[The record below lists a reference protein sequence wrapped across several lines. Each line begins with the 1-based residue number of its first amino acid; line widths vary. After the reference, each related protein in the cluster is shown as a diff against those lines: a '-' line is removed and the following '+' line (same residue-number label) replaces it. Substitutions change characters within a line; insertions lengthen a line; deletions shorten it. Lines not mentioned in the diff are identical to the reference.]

1 LMEATMAFGTET
13 LVEVWRG
20 GRIESEHRGAIAV
33 VDAAGH
39 LIAHAGD
46 VALTTYL
53 RSSAKPF
60 QLLPLL
66 ESGAADRLGFTDRE
80 LAVIAGSHS
89 GEPRH
94 LEAVQ
99 SILNKIGL
107 SDSALQCGVHV
118 PFNADAARALR
129 AANQPVSVLHNNCSG
144 KHAGMLAQ
152 AIDRGL
158 STADYL
164 DPHHPVQI
172 SIRQRLAELADLDFD
187 AIGVGVDGCS
197 APCFAMPLKNA
208 ARAFARLADAEST
221 RQAASTLAAAR
232 VVQVMIDYP
241 DMVAGEDRLDTDLM
255 RAANGGT
262 ANGSTANGSTA
273 NGSTANDGT
282 VNERAAHGRLFS
294 KGGAEGFHGV
304 GVFAHEGQ
312 PAFGVAWK
320 VGDGD
325 GKRGGHP
332 AVIEALWQLGVL
344 DDAAL
349 VALKSYHAWPITNHR
364 GLEVGEV
371 KANFALKWA

>member
-1 LMEATMAFGTET
+1 MFETEP
-13 LVEVWRG
+13 LVEAWRG
-20 GRIESEHRGAIAV
+20 GRLESEHRGAIAV

-39 LIAHAGD
+39 LIAHVGD

-60 QLLPLL
+60 QLLPLI

-99 SILNKIGL
+99 SILDKIGL
-107 SDSALQCGVHV
+107 SDDALQCGLHV
-118 PFNADAARALR
+118 PFNADAAKALR
-129 AANQPVSVLHNNCSG
+129 VANQPASVLHNNCSG

-164 DPHHPVQI
+164 DPNHPVQI
-172 SIRQRLAELADLDFD
+172 TIRHRLAELADLDFD

-197 APCFAMPLKNA
+197 APCFALPLKA
-208 ARAFARLADAEST
+208 AALAFARLAEAAHPERSEAQSKDA
-221 RQAASTLAAAR
+221 LAR
-232 VVQVMIDYP
+232 VAQVMVTYP
-241 DMVAGEDRLDTDLM
+241 EMVAGEGRLDTDLM
-255 RAANGGT
+255 RAAQ
-262 ANGSTANGSTA
+262 
-273 NGSTANDGT
+273 
-282 VNERAAHGRLFS
+282 RALVS

-304 GVFAHEGQ
+304 GVFAHDGQ
-312 PAFGVAWK
+312 PALGIAWK
-320 VGDGD
+320 IGDGD

-332 AVIEALWQLGVL
+332 AVIEALRQLGVL
-344 DDAAL
+344 DDEAL

-371 KANFALKWA
+371 RANFALRWA